1 LGGEKLRCGGDHD
14 LVGWL
19 HKHPGQQANDLKPA
33 SRPSRERKRERGRE
47 REREREREERE
58 RRERGRGRETHLVKE
73 STSAAAAPSQARFPL
88 ASSF

>member
-33 SRPSRERKRERGRE
+33 SRPSRERKRERE
-47 REREREREERE
+47 RER
-58 RRERGRGRETHLVKE
+58 
-73 STSAAAAPSQARFPL
+73 
-88 ASSF
+88 